1 MSDRHARCQV
11 SNFECRIGWH
21 YLRWPVALPRRVERA
36 GIVDLRH
43 LVIGKAEN
51 LPQDFIGMFAEQR
64 RTRYFAWAVRHLDG
78 IADGEVFAALG
89 MIPYGQKIETAQR
102 RQCSNIFG
110 LGPVLHN

>member
-1 MSDRHARCQV
+1 MSDRHARYQV
-11 SNFECRIGWH
+11 SNFECRIGWN
-21 YLRWPVALPRRVERA
+21 YLPRRVEFPRRVERA
-36 GIVDLRH
+36 GIVDLGP
-43 LVIGKAEN
+43 LMIGKAEN
-51 LPQDFIGMFAEQR
+51 LPQDFVGMFAEQW